1 MEAAL
6 QKAVVLLRRTELVLV
21 VMLLMVVVMGRMV
34 VRGKGGQAEQLGQ
47 GVGEEGQLAPE
58 WVGRADAAAC

>member
-1 MEAAL
+1 VEAAL
-6 QKAVVLLRRTELVLV
+6 QKAVVLLRWTELVLV
-21 VMLLMVVVMGRMV
+21 VMLLMMVMGRMV
-34 VRGKGGQAEQLGQ
+34 VRGEGGQPEELGQ